1 MGPKQAEPDGSLS
14 QAETSTHVVPA
25 GECLWPSRIG
35 SYHIKRVIGHGAMGV
50 VYEAVQ
56 EQPRRVVALKVM
68 RTGAATK
75 SSLRRFIYEAQVLGR
90 LRHPGIAQI
99 YEAGTHNDNG
109 VRVPFFAMEY
119 VAAAK
124 FLTDYAEEKDL
135 STNDRL
141 RLFVGI
147 CDAVHHGHQKGIVH
161 RDLKPANILV
171 DSAGNTKI
179 IDFGVARATD
189 SDLAVTT
196 QQTNMGQLVGTIQY
210 MSPEQIAADPHD
222 IDTRSDVYT
231 LGVILYELTCRQLP
245 YTVPPNAPLEAARI
259 VREAVPAKPTTVS
272 AFVNRDLETI
282 ILKAMD
288 RDRERRYRSA
298 ADIAD
303 DLRRFLNSEPVTAR
317 RATLGY
323 QFKLFIKRN
332 RAIATATALVFGLLV
347 FLLGITLVAA
357 MKAAGEARR
366 LGQSNE
372 LVALLISPEPS
383 ALETNIGK
391 ARTRAEEFFVN
402 DALSRARA
410 LHALAKV
417 SLESGRLDAATLA
430 HDALVT
436 FGNAFNA
443 MSSDDQRDRGS
454 EFLRLAA
461 TVAESALERPR
472 GTPIEKPDPEALNA
486 AVKTLSDTIGAV
498 KQLRND
504 PPDEHRLLIADLH
517 GWEAAAFF
525 RRAAE
530 SPADMESLQRAAA
543 ALEAQRKVLEP
554 VSRND
559 EIARLQRALAS
570 LSLAMIAAMQERDT
584 VAQELEQARELAR
597 PPSDGKRTLAGLGD
611 APPWWARLA
620 AFHTSRRDPVASLL
634 WSDPHVPIGH
644 CSPASL
650 AELGIQPAAEDS
662 PAVELAAIEAPLVRR
677 AALKLRRLRND
688 QGPSPAALDAA
699 MREPIDKRADARAS
713 LDKEHKQWRERL
725 AGILDDVD
733 ALPLPLSTRFAA
745 TRGIIESFLPSSGVS
760 FDPQAT
766 TRLDLIIRGD
776 RSAGPILRHALGSLI
791 DPTVGKETCDL
802 AKQLLAYAPNS
813 RPYAS
818 WRELDVA
825 RALLA
830 CREGDLPRALEL
842 LDRLQGTAGAPI
854 ESHEPDFMDILR
866 SSVEAL
872 ARVKSRRP
880 IERERALMIAGQL
893 QAWLVRRN
901 CERPPNV
908 YLAAPL
914 PLQGGGAR
922 WELRVIHELR
932 TQVLDEP
939 APASKAR

>member
-1 MGPKQAEPDGSLS
+1 MA
-14 QAETSTHVVPA
+14 AA
-25 GECLWPSRIG
+25 GECPWPSRIG
-35 SYHIKRVIGHGAMGV
+35 SYHVKGVIGHGGMGV

-75 SSLRRFIYEAQVLGR
+75 SSLRRFMYEAQVLGR

-119 VAAAK
+119 VPAAR
-124 FLTDYAEEKDL
+124 FLTEYAEERDL

-147 CDAVHHGHQKGIVH
+147 CDSVHHGHQKGIVH

-210 MSPEQIAADPHD
+210 MSPEQIAGDPHD

-245 YTVPPNAPLEAARI
+245 YTVPPNSPLEAARI
-259 VREAVPAKPTTVS
+259 VREAVSAKPTSVS

-323 QFKLFIKRN
+323 QVKLFIKRH
-332 RAIATATALVFGLLV
+332 RAIATATALVFGVLV
-347 FLLGITLVAA
+347 FMLVVAVFAA
-357 MKAAGEARR
+357 MKAASEARR

-372 LVALLISPEPS
+372 LVSLLISQEPS
-383 ALETNIGK
+383 TLEADIGR
-391 ARTRAEEFFVN
+391 ATTRAKEFFV
-402 DALSRARA
+402 DDDLSRARA
-410 LHALAKV
+410 LHALAVV
-417 SLESGRLDAATLA
+417 SLKSGRLDAGKLA
-430 HDALVT
+430 HDALSN
-436 FGNAFNA
+436 FRNAFDA
-443 MSSDDQRDRGS
+443 MPPEHRLDRGA
-454 EFLRLAA
+454 ELLRLAA

-472 GTPIEKPDPEALNA
+472 GTPIGKPDRKELDD
-486 AVKTLSDTIGAV
+486 AVRALSDAINAV

-504 PPDEHRLLIADLH
+504 PPDEHRLLLADLH

-525 RRAAE
+525 HRAADL
-530 SPADMESLQRAAA
+530 PADMEPLQGAAA

-554 VSRND
+554 VPSDD
-559 EIARLQRALAS
+559 ERAMLQRALSS
-570 LSLAMIAAMQERDT
+570 LNLAMIAAMQERSS
-584 VAQELEQARELAR
+584 VLQELEEARKLAR
-597 PPSDGKRTLAGLGD
+597 HQVSPSAGMRTLAGLGD

-620 AFHTSRRDPVASLL
+620 AFHTSRRDPLASLL
-634 WSDPHVPIGH
+634 WKDPRVPIGH

-650 AELGIQPAAEDS
+650 LELGIHPTAEAFSAA
-662 PAVELAAIEAPLVRR
+662 ELAAVGAPIEAPLVTR
-677 AALKLRRLRND
+677 AALKLRRLREENFA
-688 QGPSPAALDAA
+688 PSAVDLTAAMNAPLDAA
-699 MREPIDKRADARAS
+699 TTARMQ
-713 LDKEHKQWRERL
+713 LDQRHGAWRQRFAE
-725 AGILDDVD
+725 ILDDVD
-733 ALPLPLSTRFAA
+733 ALPLPLSARFAA
-745 TRGIIESFLPSSGVS
+745 TRGIIESFLTPSGEP

-766 TRLDLIIRGD
+766 TRLDVIIRGD
-776 RSAGPILRHALGSLI
+776 RSAGPVLRHALGSLLPPAV
-791 DPTVGKETCDL
+791 DMAALNVTK
-802 AKQLLAYAPNS
+802 KLLDSVSTA
-813 RPYAS
+813 RPDAS
-818 WRELDVA
+818 SRELDVA

-830 CREGDLPRALEL
+830 CRDRDFRRALEYL
-842 LDRLQGTAGAPI
+842 HEVPSTSGATI
-854 ESHEPDFMDILR
+854 ESQQPDFVDLLR

-872 ARVKSRRP
+872 ARVKSQQP
-880 IERERALMIAGQL
+880 IERGRALGIADEL
-893 QAWLVRRN
+893 QAWLDRRD
-901 CERPPNV
+901 CERLSDV
-908 YLAAPL
+908 ALAAPL
-914 PLQGGGAR
+914 PLLGEAAR
-922 WELRVIHELR
+922 WESRVIHELR
-932 TQVLDEP
+932 RQVLAEP
-939 APASKAR
+939 AEAASAR